1 MKIICHLCL
10 YYKKTT
16 LLFALETKELEIKIR
31 ITKHPSLLDKLG
43 FPTI

>member
-1 MKIICHLCL
+1 MKIIAICA
-10 YYKKTT
+10 YTIRTT
-16 LLFALETKELEIKIR
+16 FLFALETKELEIKIR